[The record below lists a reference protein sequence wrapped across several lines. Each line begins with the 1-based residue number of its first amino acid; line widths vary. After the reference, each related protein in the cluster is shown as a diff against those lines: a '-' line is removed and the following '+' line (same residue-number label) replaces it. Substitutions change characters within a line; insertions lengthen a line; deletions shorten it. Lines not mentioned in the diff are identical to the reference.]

1 LKTCEIKIKQS
12 LAKQD
17 NDFKEL
23 NKFKLQRGDQPYRLQ
38 TPRGCVNWR
47 DLSNDRLLFGFI
59 VFNDSLPGR
68 HGVHRF
74 RLFVDEIFVHDTRM
88 YPITPSIHC
97 DSVLEAVKSDL
108 NLLGITLDT
117 RKTCSLID
125 TNCFDFSSILVNDL
139 KRSEDSMLTLLC
151 KTTNSGSIPN
161 SLYDQLLHQ
170 LQLQIR
176 RFIKLEPN
184 HSFRFLNDI
193 YKLYLVY
200 MVDLRWLQYF
210 FLRVFTDTSFFMHGK
225 YGYADLDGFD
235 LVDSLRHE
243 FKLKVDALIQLNH
256 AVAAHESEVRKKRN
270 MEASEGNADAI
281 ALKERNRLL
290 TKERMR
296 RLRERNRVLK

>member
-1 LKTCEIKIKQS
+1 MFGGTKIKIKLKTCEIKIKQS

-38 TPRGCVNWR
+38 TPWNCVNWR

-74 RLFVDEIFVHDTRM
+74 RLFVDEVFVHDTRM

-97 DSVLEAVKSDL
+97 DSVLEAVKFDL
-108 NLLGITLDT
+108 NLRGITLDT

-151 KTTNSGSIPN
+151 KTTNSGSI
-161 SLYDQLLHQ
+161 
-170 LQLQIR
+170 
-176 RFIKLEPN
+176 
-184 HSFRFLNDI
+184 
-193 YKLYLVY
+193 
-200 MVDLRWLQYF
+200 
-210 FLRVFTDTSFFMHGK
+210 
-225 YGYADLDGFD
+225 
-235 LVDSLRHE
+235 
-243 FKLKVDALIQLNH
+243 
-256 AVAAHESEVRKKRN
+256 
-270 MEASEGNADAI
+270 
-281 ALKERNRLL
+281 
-290 TKERMR
+290 
-296 RLRERNRVLK
+296 